1 MAHWEPAFHYS
12 RLNRVN
18 RGVGDPDEES
28 HYQQTTE
35 YSRAGC
41 KYLTRK
47 PSGQTCADDPD
58 HTRTSQCHPWAKQFA
73 EYPARQLAEG
83 IAPYEGSINPA
94 HLDLADAELG
104 HHELARHVD
113 VLAH

>member
-1 MAHWEPAFHYS
+1 MPNREPALHHS
-12 RLNRVN
+12 RLNRVD
-18 RGVGDPDEES
+18 RRVGDAHKKP
-28 HYQQTTE
+28 HHQQTTDH
-35 YSRAGC
+35 SHAGC
-41 KYLTRK
+41 KHFTRQ
-47 PSGQTCADDPD
+47 PSGQTCGGDPD
-58 HTRTSQCHPWAKQFA
+58 HTRTSQRHPWAKQFA